1 MYSFCF
7 ENKFNITT
15 STRQDNNLSGNLS
28 GNKDFDNFNKI
39 IYFSYVHSQDITRTI
54 SFILNIKIWKKAMH
68 SNLGFNKFEA

>member
-39 IYFSYVHSQDITRTI
+39 IYF
-54 SFILNIKIWKKAMH
+54 
-68 SNLGFNKFEA
+68 LGFNKFEA